1 MPPLPADD
9 LEHILAHTADIWPT
23 LCGSR
28 LFITG
33 ATGFFGKWLL
43 ESIIAANDTLDTG
56 IRATLLSR
64 DPAGFA
70 RQMPRLALRLEF
82 EWLQGETENFAF
94 ADGHFDYVIHLATP
108 SAAEVAAG
116 DAALALAAL
125 QGMHRVLQFAR
136 HCGARRLLLASSGAV
151 YGRQPEALG
160 HIPEYYNG
168 APDPIQPT
176 SAYGEIKRM
185 SELMCALT
193 PEVECVVARGFSF
206 VGPYLPLS
214 DKFAIGSFIRDAV
227 GGGPILIRGDG
238 TPLRSYLYAADLA
251 IWLIKLLVRGKPNSP
266 YNVGSDEA
274 IDLES
279 LARTIAAASGVRV
292 EIARLQ
298 ATGTTERYL
307 PSIEKVRNEL
317 GLSVTVTL
325 ASALHRTIEWAR
337 QIPSNPNHNQES
349 AFTK

>member
-1 MPPLPADD
+1 MPPLPAGD
-9 LEHILAHTADIWPT
+9 LEHILAHTADLCPT
-23 LCGSR
+23 LRGSR

-70 RQMPRLALRLEF
+70 RQMPRLALRPEF
-82 EWLQGETENFAF
+82 EWLPGETENFAF
-94 ADGHFDYVIHLATP
+94 PSGPFDYIIHLATP
-108 SAAEVAAG
+108 SAADLGAG
-116 DAALALAAL
+116 DTARALAAL

-160 HIPEYYNG
+160 HIPEDYNG
-168 APDPIQPT
+168 APDPSQPM

-227 GGGPILIRGDG
+227 GGGPIQIRGDG

-251 IWLIKLLVRGKPNSP
+251 IWLVTLLVKGKPNRP
-266 YNVGSDEA
+266 YNVGSDQA
-274 IDLES
+274 IDLGS
-279 LARTIAAASGVRV
+279 LARTIAAASDVTV
-292 EIARLQ
+292 EIGRLQ
-298 ATGTTERYL
+298 TTGTTERYL
-307 PSIEKVRNEL
+307 PSIDRVRNEL

-337 QIPSNPNHNQES
+337 QIPES
-349 AFTK
+349 KRQARM

>member
-1 MPPLPADD
+1 MPPLPAGD
-9 LEHILAHTADIWPT
+9 LEHILAHTADLWPT
-23 LCGSR
+23 LRGSR

-43 ESIIAANDTLDTG
+43 ESIIAANAALDAG

-70 RQMPRLALRLEF
+70 RQMSRLALRPEF

-94 ADGHFDYVIHLATP
+94 PDGRFDYVIHLATP
-108 SAAEVAAG
+108 SSADLCAG
-116 DAALALAAL
+116 DTARALAAL

-160 HIPEYYNG
+160 HIPEDYNG
-168 APDPIQPT
+168 APDPSQPM

-193 PEVECVVARGFSF
+193 PEVECVIARGFSF

-214 DKFAIGSFIRDAV
+214 DKFAIGSFIRGAV
-227 GGGPILIRGDG
+227 AGGPIRVHGDG
-238 TPLRSYLYAADLA
+238 TPVRSYLYAADLV
-251 IWLIKLLVRGKPNSP
+251 IWLLTLLLKGKPNRP
-266 YNVGSDEA
+266 YNIGSDQA
-274 IDLES
+274 IS
-279 LARTIAAASGVRV
+279 LAELAQHVATTTDGSSVQIALAPTPGPA
-292 EIARLQ
+292 
-298 ATGTTERYL
+298 ERYV
-307 PSIEKVRNEL
+307 PEIQRVRIEL
-317 GLSVTVTL
+317 GLNVLIPLSLALGRTVDW
-325 ASALHRTIEWAR
+325 AQREFKPSAH
-337 QIPSNPNHNQES
+337 
-349 AFTK
+349 

>member
-1 MPPLPADD
+1 M
-9 LEHILAHTADIWPT
+9 
-23 LCGSR
+23 
-28 LFITG
+28 
-33 ATGFFGKWLL
+33 
-43 ESIIAANDTLDTG
+43 
-56 IRATLLSR
+56 LSR

-70 RQMPRLALRLEF
+70 RQMPRLALRPEF
-82 EWLQGETENFAF
+82 EWLQGEMENFAF
-94 ADGHFDYVIHLATP
+94 PDGSFDYVIHLATP
-108 SAAEVAAG
+108 SAAEVGAG
-116 DAALALAAL
+116 DTALALAAL

-136 HCGARRLLLASSGAV
+136 HCGVRRLLLASSGAV

-160 HIPEYYNG
+160 HIPEDYNG
-168 APDPIQPT
+168 APDPCQPM

-227 GGGPILIRGDG
+227 GGGPIRIRGDG
-238 TPLRSYLYAADLA
+238 TPLRSYLYASDMA
-251 IWLIKLLVRGKPNSP
+251 IWLITLLVKGKPNRP

-274 IDLES
+274 INLGG
-279 LARTIAAASGVRV
+279 LARTIAAASDVTV
-292 EIARLQ
+292 EIARLR
-298 ATGTTERYL
+298 ATDTAERYV
-307 PSIEKVRNEL
+307 PSIDRVRNEL
-317 GLSVTVTL
+317 GLSVTLTL

-337 QIPSNPNHNQES
+337 QIPSNPRHKQES